1 MRLIRHPLTTA
12 IALVSTASAA
22 YTPTAAAQDPQRV
35 EEIVVVGVRD
45 THTVIVNDTLVATPD
60 TAQLLRKMPGANVN
74 KNGELTG
81 IAQYRGMFGDRIRV
95 SVDGAQING
104 AGPNAMDAPLHYAP
118 VAILESLT
126 INRGIIPVSKGQETL
141 GGYVEAQT
149 YAGDFATSSD
159 FEFGG
164 RAYTGVQSVNGGNVL
179 SGFFSLANDTHIFRG
194 FVMQE
199 KADDLE
205 FPGGEITPSEYDRE
219 RYDLGYSFTS
229 GAHEFSLDF
238 ARNNTKDAGTASLPM
253 DILSIDSDLFR
264 SRYTYSADAGI
275 LTVELSAS
283 DNEHW
288 MTNYHLRRPPQDNM
302 MNAGTTR
309 YRRNWAVSENYGFMV
324 KFERPTEDG
333 RWLYGVDGHF
343 AEHRSIITNPNAPA
357 FYISNFND
365 VTRDILGAFV
375 EREVSLS
382 ARAGL
387 EAGVRVNRVS
397 MDSVPVS
404 ANLNPMNMMMGMPVM
419 MNNMASMLATAFNS
433 GALAQE
439 DTNVDAFARLS
450 YETDGDATWYVGAAR
465 KTRSPSYQERY
476 LWIPLE
482 ATGGLADGK
491 TYTGNPELKPEV
503 AHEIELGLDLENAQ
517 YGIYPRLF
525 YKRVSDYIQGTPSS
539 DMLANN
545 FAQMMANMGMGLPN
559 PLQFSNVDARFYGL
573 DIDSNFTLNDRLT
586 LRAILN
592 IVRADRR
599 DISDSLYR
607 VSPDNLLVAL
617 DYRGQGWTG
626 SIESVTYADQDRVA
640 VTNLELPTEGYSLVN
655 VMARAEITDGVEVSV
670 GAENLLDE
678 DYLDHLAAYNRAF
691 NADIQSRARMPG
703 LGRNLY
709 ARVMWNF

>member
-1 MRLIRHPLTTA
+1 MLFNRRLLSAA
-12 IALVSTASAA
+12 IAASLSVTQIASAQ
-22 YTPTAAAQDPQRV
+22 TSQRI
-35 EEIVVVGVRD
+35 EEITVVGVRD
-45 THTVIVNDTLVATPD
+45 SHTVIVNDTLVATPD

-126 INRGIIPVSKGQETL
+126 INRGIVPVSKGQETL
-141 GGYVEAQT
+141 GGYVEATT
-149 YAGDFATSSD
+149 YAGDFGAGSD

-164 RAYTGVQSVNGGNVL
+164 RAYTGGQTVNGGSVL
-179 SGFFSLANDTHIFRG
+179 SGFFSVANDTHLFRG
-194 FVMQE
+194 FAMQE
-199 KADDLE
+199 RGNEIE
-205 FPGGEITPSEYDRE
+205 FPGGEITPSEYERE
-219 RYDLGYSFTS
+219 RFDLGYSFQS
-229 GAHEFSLDF
+229 GPHSFTFDF

-264 SRYTYSADAGI
+264 SRYVYDADDRVF
-275 LTVELSAS
+275 TVELSAS

-302 MNAGTTR
+302 MGAGTMR
-309 YRRNWAVSENYGFMV
+309 YRRNWAVSENYGFAV
-324 KFERPTEDG
+324 NLKQFTDDG
-333 RWLYGVDGHF
+333 SWLFGIDGHF
-343 AEHRSIITNPNAPA
+343 AEHRSIITNPNAA
-357 FYISNFND
+357 NFLIANFND
-365 VTRDILGAFV
+365 VNRDIIGVFI
-375 EREVSLS
+375 EREISLN
-382 ARAGL
+382 ARTGL
-387 EAGVRVNRVS
+387 EAGIRVNQVEMGS
-397 MDSVPVS
+397 PPVS

-419 MNNMASMLATAFNS
+419 MNNMAGMLSTQFNNS
-433 GALAQE
+433 DLDQL

-491 TYTGNPELKPEV
+491 TYTGNPNLKPEV
-503 AHEIELGLDLENAQ
+503 AHEVELGLDYENSR
-517 YGIYPRLF
+517 YGVYPRAF
-525 YKRVSDYIQGTPSS
+525 YKRVNDYIQGTPSS
-539 DMLANN
+539 NMTAAN

-559 PLQFSNVDARFYGL
+559 PLEFSNVDARFYGMDVDAHYTL
-573 DIDSNFTLNDRLT
+573 SDSVT

-599 DISDSLYR
+599 DINDNLYR
-607 VSPDNLLVAL
+607 VSPDNLLVAI
-617 DYRGQGWTG
+617 DYQGNGWSG
-626 SIESVTYADQDRVA
+626 SIESVTYADQNRIA
-640 VTNLELPTEGYSLVN
+640 RTNGEQATEGYSLLN
-655 VMARAEITDGVEVSV
+655 VMARTEIMAGVEINV

-678 DYLDHLAAYNRAF
+678 SYLDHLSAYNRAF
-691 NADIQSRARMPG
+691 NPDIESQARMPG
-703 LGRNLY
+703 LGRNVY

>member
-1 MRLIRHPLTTA
+1 MRHSRKSLALALA
-12 IALVSTASAA
+12 IA
-22 YTPTAAAQDPQRV
+22 TPLAGQTFAQERQRI
-35 EEIVVVGVRD
+35 EEITVVGVRD
-45 THTVIVNDTLVATPD
+45 THTVIVDDTLVATPD

-81 IAQYRGMFGDRIRV
+81 IAQYRGMFGDRIQV

-126 INRGIIPVSKGQETL
+126 INRGIVPVSKGQETI
-141 GGYVEAQT
+141 GGYVEANT
-149 YAGDFATSSD
+149 YAGDFGTTKG
-159 FEFGG
+159 FEFSG
-164 RAYTGVQSVNGGNVL
+164 RAYAGAQSVNSGDVL
-179 SGFFSLANDTHIFRG
+179 SGFFSMANDTHILRG

-199 KADDLE
+199 RADDLE
-205 FPGGEITPSEYDRE
+205 FPAGDITPSEYDRE
-219 RYDLGYSFTS
+219 RFDLGYSFAK
-229 GAHEFSLDF
+229 GRHEFSIDF

-264 SRYTYSADAGI
+264 SRYTFSTSEGLFTA
-275 LTVELSAS
+275 ELSAS

-288 MTNYHLRRPPQDNM
+288 MTNYHLRRPPQTAASSDDPM
-302 MNAGTTR
+302 R
-309 YRRNWAVSENYGFMV
+309 FRRNWAVSENYGFAL
-324 KFERPTEDG
+324 KYEQFADNGT
-333 RWLYGVDGHF
+333 WLYGIDGHF
-343 AEHRSIITNPNAPA
+343 AEHRSIITNPNSVP

-365 VTRDILGAFV
+365 VNRDIIGAFI
-375 EREVSLS
+375 EREISLN
-382 ARAGL
+382 AQTGL
-387 EAGVRVNRVS
+387 ETGIRVNHVS

-419 MNNMASMLATAFNS
+419 MNNLA
-433 GALAQE
+433 GALSTQFNNDNLAQT
-439 DTNVDAFARLS
+439 DTNVDAFVRLS
-450 YETDGDATWYVGAAR
+450 YQTDGDATWYIGAAR

-491 TYTGNPELKPEV
+491 TYIGNPNLNPEA
-503 AHEIELGLDLENAQ
+503 AHEIELGLDLENSI
-517 YGIYPRLF
+517 YGIYPRVF

-539 DMLANN
+539 NVTANN
-545 FAQMMANMGMGLPN
+545 FAQMMANMGMGMPN

-573 DIDSNFTLNDRLT
+573 DIDSNFSINDKIT

-599 DISDSLYR
+599 DINDNLYR
-607 VSPDNLLVAL
+607 VSPDNVLVAL
-617 DYRGQGWTG
+617 DYRGNGWTG
-626 SIESVTYADQDRVA
+626 SIESVTYADQNRIA
-640 VTNLELPTEGYSLVN
+640 ITNSELKTEGYSLVN
-655 VMARAEITDGVEVSV
+655 VMARSSLADGVEVSI

-678 DYLDHLAAYNRAF
+678 SYLDHLAAYNRAY
-691 NADIQSRARMPG
+691 NPDIASRARMPG
-703 LGRNLY
+703 IGRNFY